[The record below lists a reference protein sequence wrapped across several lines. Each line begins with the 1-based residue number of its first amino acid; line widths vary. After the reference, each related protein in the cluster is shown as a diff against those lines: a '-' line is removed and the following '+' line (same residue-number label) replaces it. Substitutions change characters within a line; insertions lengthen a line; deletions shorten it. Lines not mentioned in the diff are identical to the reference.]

1 MTDNYIKII
10 KGGYI
15 KAYLNYYLDLKYL
28 LVEPFDWGYKIE
40 ATTRLNDI
48 AIDINI
54 ENNNQQVEKLCDN
67 ALSNIKTE
75 IFKHFINP
83 HL

>member
-15 KAYLNYYLDLKYL
+15 KAYLKYYLDLKYL
-28 LVEPFDWGYKIE
+28 SVEPFDWGYKIE

-54 ENNNQQVEKLCDN
+54 ENNQQVEKLCDN
-67 ALSNIKTE
+67 ALSKIKTE
-75 IFKHFINP
+75 IFNHFINP

>member
-15 KAYLNYYLDLKYL
+15 KAYLNYYLDLKFL
-28 LVEPFDWGYKIE
+28 TVIPFDWGYNIE
-40 ATTRLNDI
+40 AKTRLNDI
-48 AIDINI
+48 TIIITI
-54 ENNNQQVEKLCDN
+54 ENDNRQIEELCDI
-67 ALSNIKTE
+67 AMTKIKTE
-75 IFKHFINP
+75 ILNQYINP